1 MYASRG
7 DDHIAARKEWFFRR
21 LLRSDARQ
29 RAAAIQKIRL
39 DLVEMDP
46 HTLDIHV
53 PTLRRLAR
61 GAPLPDVR
69 TGCRDIL
76 DELNTPYDSN
86 DDSPVSYCMD
96 PHEIVDV
103 TAANDPDLEAIF
115 VKCFLQ
121 SGRVSHLTR
130 MLAWHTPYLKLHRSL
145 ISSIML
151 SDGPLPLEWRN
162 YIALMAASEY
172 RCHYVCILHQHYFLI
187 NGGDAA
193 WLDGLDYVPSKLARL
208 HSLNALLAHQ
218 PWLIT
223 SDDVAAL
230 LQTTTDCDGSS
241 WSVSELVHAIVVMCM
256 FHSISSIALGLGC
269 VDEPDMTFLSSTS
282 MFVPTMRSR
291 RKSSSLSDRKSECS
305 STGVPEYDHV
315 RMEEEEAELRAR
327 FQAHHSSA
335 GDPNNSSDDS
345 SSDDDDG
352 DARDGSDD
360 DDGDDAPFDLAAALS
375 GSSGCGKH
383 HRVSSRRLHSRDDS
397 IEPAVAPRKGD
408 LWHYCSETIDEY
420 VDFDVRS
427 TEYNVLHTEDFSW
440 DEHCFSLVSR
450 YFPGPGGAILEDLF
464 KLTMTLT
471 YRTYG
476 KAPHQVLEST
486 HPNQH
491 DDDAAQ
497 NESHVDTTPFRHA
510 IWYYV
515 HRIYGICHDDYD
527 YRNVNIYLNRPTKQ
541 FVKKVAC
548 TPWRV
553 AAKDVEH
560 FSHTLTASEKC
571 HVTLLAAEARKQAG
585 LMYGLR
591 AVMQHF
597 L

>member
-86 DDSPVSYCMD
+86 DDDSPVSYYMD

-151 SDGPLPLEWRN
+151 SGTLRLDGQLLTVSTIVLDGPLPLEWRN

-172 RCHYVCILHQHYFLI
+172 RCHYVSILHQHYFLI

-230 LQTTTDCDGSS
+230 VRLH
-241 WSVSELVHAIVVMCM
+241 LKA
-256 FHSISSIALGLGC
+256 
-269 VDEPDMTFLSSTS
+269 
-282 MFVPTMRSR
+282 R

-345 SSDDDDG
+345 SSDDDDV

-360 DDGDDAPFDLAAALS
+360 DDGDDAPFDLAAA
-375 GSSGCGKH
+375 SSGCGKH